1 MQYEKKKNVFTGCQI
16 SKIIIHYI
24 WHKKGLFKNQ
34 YDVLT
39 FILMTIKSSFYQM
52 LW

>member
-1 MQYEKKKNVFTGCQI
+1 MQYEKIYVFTDWQI
-16 SKIIIHYI
+16 STIIIHYI
-24 WHKKGLFKNQ
+24 WHKKGLFKNH

-39 FILMTIKSSFYQM
+39 FILMTIKYSFYKM